1 MECCLTRAPV
11 PLFPPLARLLERS
24 AARLLSVAPPRKA
37 ADRAAVNR
45 RAERLLDDC
54 GDSVLRLAYS
64 YLHNREDAEEVLQDA
79 LLQFLRTAPDL
90 ESREHEKAW
99 LLRVTA
105 NLSKNRLKYNAL
117 RQADSLAEELVSE
130 DREDLSFVWEAV
142 KRLPPDYRETV
153 HLYYQ
158 EGYSTGEIARIVGR
172 KESAVRSRLARAREK
187 LKAILGEEYDFDE
200 KV

>member
-1 MECCLTRAPV
+1 M
-11 PLFPPLARLLERS
+11 
-24 AARLLSVAPPRKA
+24 
-37 ADRAAVNR
+37 
-45 RAERLLDDC
+45 
-54 GDSVLRLAYS
+54 
-64 YLHNREDAEEVLQDA
+64 
-79 LLQFLRTAPDL
+79 
-90 ESREHEKAW
+90 
-99 LLRVTA
+99 
-105 NLSKNRLKYNAL
+105 
-117 RQADSLAEELVSE
+117 
-130 DREDLSFVWEAV
+130 WEAV